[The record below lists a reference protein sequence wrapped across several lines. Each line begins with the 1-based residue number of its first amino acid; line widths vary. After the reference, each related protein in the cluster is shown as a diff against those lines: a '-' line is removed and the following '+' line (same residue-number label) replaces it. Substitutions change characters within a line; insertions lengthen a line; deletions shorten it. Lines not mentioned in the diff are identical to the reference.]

1 MKKLFQKK
9 HRRLLWAG
17 LLTGLALYVLVSL
30 IVPPLA
36 GTQRKSAAR
45 MKLPRPAAE
54 RVCLVDGNED
64 ALRWRLR
71 LIRSAQS
78 EIILST
84 FDLRADNSGTDVIAA
99 LWDAAERG
107 VLLKLYHTRTSQ
119 RLHTDTLHGLETAA
133 ILF

>member
-54 RVCLVDGNED
+54 RVQ
-64 ALRWRLR
+64 AY
-71 LIRSAQS
+71 RSERICAS
-78 EIILST
+78 
-84 FDLRADNSGTDVIAA
+84 
-99 LWDAAERG
+99 AE
-107 VLLKLYHTRTSQ
+107 
-119 RLHTDTLHGLETAA
+119 
-133 ILF
+133 